1 MIIKRERPVKVKLS
15 TTITQDGQ
23 QEHFDFVEAGSF
35 VEINGKYYLRYLEH
49 QDGQETPVQIKFED
63 ELVRLRRRG
72 SSETNLFLD
81 PRQETVM
88 RYRTQ
93 YGILNLNVVTE
104 HLEKEV
110 DVQQPAGQVSIKYQ
124 LKQAGQIIGSYQL
137 ELQFAG

>member
-1 MIIKRERPVKVKLS
+1 M
-15 TTITQDGQ
+15 TQDGQ

>member
-1 MIIKRERPVKVKLS
+1 MKRERPVKVKLS